1 MKTSLAT
8 LSTFW
13 WGKILWVR
21 ATDMLVLLF
30 LINSEDR
37 KKLLIWLITSITRPT
52 NCVSVGVS
60 RGTRK
65 LDLKNK
71 IPIN

>member
-52 NCVSVGVS
+52 NCVSAGVS